1 MIQGLQEEANLK
13 PSDSALRSSTNEP
26 RWFHRDLGLSRIYKK
41 VSIAQLK
48 TRGRALRISK
58 WCRTRRTNFIGAHAD
73 KMPLCSSFQYGGL
86 HSLPIDTLLRKRST
100 ESVPSV
106 PSVWECCAKLICIR
120 LFLWFLTTEWF
131 KGLQEEANLKPSDS
145 ALRYFIN
152 EPHKFHRDRGLLRI
166 WRRNITEIELR
177 SKRFCH
183 ISRRSRSHLPN
194 NHAEQLQAYSD
205 HSASWWTDITT
216 KRTRGTASWFPM
228 SIEISF

>member
-1 MIQGLQEEANLK
+1 M
-13 PSDSALRSSTNEP
+13 
-26 RWFHRDLGLSRIYKK
+26 
-41 VSIAQLK
+41 SIAQLK

-86 HSLPIDTLLRKRST
+86 QSLPIDTLLRKRST

-120 LFLWFLTTEWF
+120 QHTTLPFKRWF
-131 KGLQEEANLKPSDS
+131 KGQHGEYKLRLTGS
-145 ALRYFIN
+145 ALRCSTD
-152 EPHKFHRDRGLLRI
+152 EPHKLHRDRGLLRV
-166 WRRNITEIELR
+166 WRRNITEIKLR

-183 ISRRSRSHLPN
+183 TPRRSRSHLPN
-194 NHAEQLQAYSD
+194 NHAQQLQAYSD

>member
-1 MIQGLQEEANLK
+1 MSFKDCVGVLCQTDLHPCHLFEIVVKGWSKGLQEEAKLK

-86 HSLPIDTLLRKRST
+86 QSLPIDTLLRKRST

-106 PSVWECCAKLICIR
+106 PSVWECCAKTTYNFKNALSLIIISMER
-120 LFLWFLTTEWF
+120 R
-131 KGLQEEANLKPSDS
+131 ASDS
-145 ALRYFIN
+145 ALRCSIN
-152 EPHKFHRDRGLLRI
+152 ELQRFHRDWGLLRI
-166 WRRNITEIELR
+166 WRRNITEI
-177 SKRFCH
+177 
-183 ISRRSRSHLPN
+183 
-194 NHAEQLQAYSD
+194 
-205 HSASWWTDITT
+205 
-216 KRTRGTASWFPM
+216 
-228 SIEISF
+228 